1 MSVQGTDEWF
11 ADRAG
16 KATASR
22 IAEIIAKTKKGEYS
36 ASRGHYLVEKAME
49 RLTGKSA
56 DKYTTAAMRWG
67 TATEDEARAAYE
79 AATGVLVT
87 QVGMIPHP
95 RIAMAGASPDSLVGD
110 DGLLEIKCPNT
121 ATHIGTLRSKKPAG
135 EYVTQMAWQMAC
147 TGRAW
152 CEFVSY
158 DPRMPDGLD
167 LFVMRVHRDDAMI
180 AMLETEVEAFLA
192 EVDALVV
199 ELQGMAQTGD
209 TKCEF

>member
-11 ADRAG
+11 AERVG

-22 IAEIIAKTKKGEYS
+22 IAEIVAKTKKSEYS
-36 ASRGHYLVEKAME
+36 VSRWHYLLEKAME
-49 RLTGKSA
+49 RLTGNSA
-56 DKYTTAAMRWG
+56 DKYTTASMRWG
-67 TATEDEARAAYE
+67 TAMEDDARAAYE
-79 AATGVLVT
+79 SATGVLVT

-110 DGLLEIKCPNT
+110 DGLLEIKCPNS
-121 ATHIGTLRSKKPAG
+121 AKHIGTLRIKKPSG
-135 EYVTQMAWQMAC
+135 EYVTQMQWQLAC

-152 CEFVSY
+152 CDFVSY

-167 LFVMRVHRDDAMI
+167 LFVMRINRDDAMI

-199 ELQGMAQTGD
+199 ELQEMAKTGYSD
-209 TKCEF
+209 AKI